1 MFVVYLNCC
10 YCLRKLSLAPKYQN
24 ECDAALLLPLA
35 LFFDDVKA
43 EFFYVICKSSSPIPS
58 KELYLPNGMIAVEFS
73 IYNKQSLHLKVL
85 LPN

>member
-1 MFVVYLNCC
+1 MNVMVAF
-10 YCLRKLSLAPKYQN
+10 
-24 ECDAALLLPLA
+24 LLPLS

-43 EFFYVICKSSSPIPS
+43 KFFYVICKSSLPTPS
-58 KELYLPNGMIAVEFS
+58 KKLYLPNGMIAAEFS